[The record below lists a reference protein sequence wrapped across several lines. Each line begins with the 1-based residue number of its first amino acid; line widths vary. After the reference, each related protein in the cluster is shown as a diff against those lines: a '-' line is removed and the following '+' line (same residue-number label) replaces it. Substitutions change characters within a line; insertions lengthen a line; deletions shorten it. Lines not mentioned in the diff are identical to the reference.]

1 MQPKSWGLFAVLP
14 IGAIAALGFAAG
26 TPQREAAE
34 VRLSIP
40 PVPAQLAQ
48 RATRLH
54 AMLQPTAK
62 SWVEQQVKIERLQP
76 VPDVKA
82 LEAAVRQR
90 FAPSLGGGSVDI
102 DAMVQIVLF
111 DTAQDEENDLRQQ
124 IEQMQAQTQAKD
136 ALRKFLEAMNA
147 AEAAAQK
154 GNAGAVCATPFCRS
168 LPSQLAGVN
177 TAGAKLT
184 RPIHLQAPA
193 NLTNGQLTA
202 LAAQTNQSL
211 DSLNDMSQMTQM
223 RLQTLMDQR
232 TKFLEAMSN
241 IEKKMSDTSAAIVA
255 NMK

>member
-1 MQPKSWGLFAVLP
+1 MQHRFWRSMAAVPLGAVAVLC
-14 IGAIAALGFAAG
+14 FAAG
-26 TPQREAAE
+26 AQQREAAE
-34 VRLSIP
+34 VRLGIP

-54 AMLQPTAK
+54 AMLQPTAR

-76 VPDVKA
+76 VPDVNA
-82 LEAAVRQR
+82 LEGAVRRR
-90 FAPSLGGGSVDI
+90 FAASLGGGSVDI

-111 DTAQDEENDLRQQ
+111 DTAQDDENDLRQQ
-124 IEQMQAQTQAKD
+124 IQQMQAQTQAKD
-136 ALRKFLEAMNA
+136 ALRKFLEEMNT

-168 LPSQLAGVN
+168 LPSQLASVN

-184 RPIHLQAPA
+184 PPIHLQAPA
-193 NLTNGQLTA
+193 NLTYGQLTA

-211 DSLNDMSQMTQM
+211 DSLNDMSEMTQM